1 MAKDPKYKYE
11 GRLVAE
17 ADKEKGELFDIIA
30 AVTENGQC
38 PFVDEFYSGL
48 CQRYI
53 ESLRNEKGLEKEDR
67 INYEKLMFYFEK
79 FVATGKWNN
88 IRQLRPIEDGFFE
101 FKSIET
107 GMRVIFY
114 YDDQNRSVIIL
125 THYFDKGGHDKT
137 PPKEKKRM
145 NDIRKSFD
153 TRRRKGG
160 N

>member
-1 MAKDPKYKYE
+1 MAKDPKYKYG

-17 ADKEKGELFDIIA
+17 ADREKGERFDIIA
-30 AVTENGQC
+30 AVTDNGQC

-48 CQRYI
+48 CRRYS
-53 ESLRNEKGLEKEDR
+53 ESLKNGKRPEKEDR
-67 INYEKLMFYFEK
+67 INYEKLGFYFEK
-79 FVATGKWNN
+79 FVASGMWNN
-88 IRQLRPIEDGFFE
+88 SRQLRSIEDGFFE

-114 YDDQNRSVIIL
+114 YDDENRSVIIL

-145 NDIRKSFD
+145 NDIRKGFEK
-153 TRRRKGG
+153 RRQKGG